1 MVEAHPPRVL
11 LIDDDPN
18 LREIVSALLA
28 AFGYDFQGAA
38 DGQSGLALFDSGE
51 WDLVLVDL
59 ARPAVSAWEVVET
72 IRHRAPTTPLVLLL
86 GLSDPVVLRRAREC
100 RVRVLVKPF
109 QLQTLK
115 ATLVEALY
123 AQIG

>member
-28 AFGYDFQGAA
+28 AFGSDFQGAA
-38 DGQSGLALFDSGE
+38 DGQSGLALFDSEE

-59 ARPAVSAWEVVET
+59 ARPEVSAWEVVET

-86 GLSDPVVLRRAREC
+86 GLSDPVVLRRARDC
-100 RVRVLVKPF
+100 GVRVLAKPF
-109 QLQTLK
+109 YVQTLK
-115 ATLVEALY
+115 AALAEALS
-123 AQIG
+123 AQLA